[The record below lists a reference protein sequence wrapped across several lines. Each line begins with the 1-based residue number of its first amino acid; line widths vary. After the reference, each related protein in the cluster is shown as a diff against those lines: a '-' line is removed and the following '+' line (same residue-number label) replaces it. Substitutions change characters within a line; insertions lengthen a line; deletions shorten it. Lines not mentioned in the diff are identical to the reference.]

1 LSETLMD
8 PSALLFALSEPAGGG
23 WWARVAPYL
32 DYPGFEVWKFF
43 NLGLFVIL
51 MAWIL
56 LRKADLPLAFR
67 TRRESIRTELD
78 KARKERDEALAKL
91 KEVEERIA
99 GLSDQISSIKENS
112 QREAAEERRRITLS
126 TEEEISKLTEQAQ
139 RDIENAGRTAKN
151 ELRRY
156 TAEQSV
162 RLAEDILKRE
172 MRPEDDTRLIA
183 RNIEEMG
190 AAR

>member
-1 LSETLMD
+1 MDLS
-8 PSALLFALSEPAGGG
+8 SLLFALSEPASGS
-23 WWARVAPYL
+23 WWSRVQPYL

-43 NLGLFVIL
+43 NLAIFAGLMVWVLF
-51 MAWIL
+51 
-56 LRKADLPLAFR
+56 RKANLPLAFR
-67 TRRESIRTELD
+67 NRRENIKTELE

-99 GLSDQISSIKENS
+99 GLNDQITSIKENLKHEAS
-112 QREAAEERRRITLS
+112 AERQRIALS

-139 RDIENAGRTAKN
+139 REIENAGRTAKN

-162 RLAEDILKRE
+162 RLAEDILKRDL
-172 MRPEDDTRLIA
+172 RPEDDTRLIA